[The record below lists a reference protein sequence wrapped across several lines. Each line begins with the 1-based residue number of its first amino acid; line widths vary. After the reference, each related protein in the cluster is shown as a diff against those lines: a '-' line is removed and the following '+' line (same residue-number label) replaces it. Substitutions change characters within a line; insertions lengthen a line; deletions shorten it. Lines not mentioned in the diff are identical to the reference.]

1 MNSSP
6 DQNKQNGLDP
16 FTRFI
21 HPGLTFFGI
30 LAWLTGLL
38 APDYKTAHHVEFTIH
53 KMLGV
58 GLTIFILLRIW
69 QGFFGPTEAQF
80 RHRFPYTKDRLLLA
94 LEDILNL
101 VRLKL
106 PDRPAHVGLAGVVQ
120 TFGLAA
126 FSWMAVT
133 GSSMFFLLRPG
144 HRARGILHSLKEL
157 HEIGWWL
164 ILVFLVI
171 HVGAVTLHA
180 LAGRDLCRDMFFLKR

>member
-1 MNSSP
+1 
-6 DQNKQNGLDP
+6 
-16 FTRFI
+16 
-21 HPGLTFFGI
+21 
-30 LAWLTGLL
+30 
-38 APDYKTAHHVEFTIH
+38 
-53 KMLGV
+53 MLGV

-80 RHRFPYTKDRLLLA
+80 SHWFPYTKDRLLLA
-94 LEDILNL
+94 LEDIPNL

-106 PDRPAHVGLAGVVQ
+106 PDRSAHVGLAGVVQ

-133 GSSMFFLLRPG
+133 GSSMVFLLRPG
-144 HRARGILHSLKEL
+144 HKATGIIHSLKEL

-180 LAGRDLCRDMFFLKR
+180 LAGRDLWRDMFFLKR